1 MPEIGQMI
9 KSRREAMGL
18 SLKKLAIAC
27 GSSDSEIMK
36 IENGTRKNPNWATLC
51 KSRALNFHPFEIL
64 LAAGYI
70 SENDM
75 HPNCQIHGLET

>member
-36 IENGTRKNPNWATLC
+36 IENGTRKTLIGQHYV
-51 KSRALNFHPFEIL
+51 KSHVL
-64 LAAGYI
+64 
-70 SENDM
+70 
-75 HPNCQIHGLET
+75 

>member
-36 IENGTRKNPNWATLC
+36 IENGTRKNPNWATVT
-51 KSRALNFHPFEIL
+51 ALNWMKSTVMSL
-64 LAAGYI
+64 
-70 SENDM
+70 
-75 HPNCQIHGLET
+75 